1 MKLESEDKDSGL
13 FSTWGKNSKL
23 FYRVRKYQSMACLA
37 SGLEVQPYSVLAGD
51 QCVSQFVC
59 L

>member
-1 MKLESEDKDSGL
+1 MKLESEDKDKGH
-13 FSTWGKNSKL
+13 FSMWGKTSKL
-23 FYRVRKYQSMACLA
+23 FYRVRKHQSMVHHA